1 MQENIFP
8 QFKRI
13 KRISVG
19 MVCHKRNPGMKR
31 QGGGGKIYYTIGK
44 LLLYRQVFVREDLL
58 FSNFPGKCYYTTLVP
73 VLINSF

>member
-13 KRISVG
+13 KRISVR

-31 QGGGGKIYYTIGK
+31 LYNRKNYYYIGRFLLGKIYYLAIFRGN
-44 LLLYRQVFVREDLL
+44 V
-58 FSNFPGKCYYTTLVP
+58 TTQHWCQY
-73 VLINSF
+73 